1 MKNKGF
7 TLIEVLIF
15 TTLISFIFITLS
27 YLAVNSIQ
35 NSKIGAHKILATHY
49 AEELRE
55 VLRNQKEDD
64 WGQLTQSAQTTPS
77 KCYGTIQVDGAMNTE
92 VCTTSVCT
100 NCNIATFSIGSVPDN
115 VFKRYA
121 TMTYYDDAYV
131 NPEKRNQLDVDITV
145 EWNDGGKIFRVP
157 LNTVFAQNE

>member
-15 TTLISFIFITLS
+15 TTLISFVFITLS
-27 YLAVNSIQ
+27 FLAVNSIQ

-64 WGQLTQSAQTTPS
+64 WTTFVAPMLAPPNTTTM
-77 KCYGTIQVDGAMNTE
+77 CYGASTNVFDPLPQSPCIDVSCSA
-92 VCTTSVCT
+92 CTSTVGQ
-100 NCNIATFSIGSVPDN
+100 FPDAI
-115 VFKRYA
+115 FKRYA
-121 TMTYYDDAYV
+121 TMTYHDDTDVAK
-131 NPEKRNQLDVDITV
+131 PNQIDVDITV

>member
-1 MKNKGF
+1 MENKGF

-64 WGQLTQSAQTTPS
+64 WTNFISSIPLSPTIIIT
-77 KCYGTIQVDGAMNTE
+77 CYGPLSLTGSASTE
-92 VCTTSVCT
+92 PYSTDQCKAAQFVVGT
-100 NCNIATFSIGSVPDN
+100 APDAI
-115 VFKRYA
+115 FKRYVS
-121 TMTYYDDAYV
+121 M
-131 NPEKRNQLDVDITV
+131 KRYIDTHPTKPNQVDVDITV
-145 EWNDGGKIFRVP
+145 EWIDGGRTFTVP